1 MAANPATT
9 ADLSA
14 RSFRTLT
21 TQELSVGG
29 TLLGDAWSMVL
40 TARPSVGARIEAAPT
55 DPVFVS
61 VVKQILC
68 AMVLRV
74 LNNPHGK
81 LEEAQDDYR
90 YRLDSAV
97 STGALYISDAELAR
111 LSDGDDVS
119 DGAWTIRGRSAAVPG
134 WWVSGD
140 QWVPDVGA

>member
-29 TLLGDAWSMVL
+29 TLLGDAWAMVL
-40 TARPSVGARIEAAPT
+40 TARPSVGARIDAAPA
-55 DPVFVS
+55 DPVFVP

-74 LNNPHGK
+74 LNNPDGK
-81 LEEAQDDYR
+81 LEESQDDYR

-111 LSDGDDVS
+111 LSDGDSVS
-119 DGAWTIRGRSAAVPG
+119 DGAWSIRPSYGRG
-134 WWVSGD
+134 HGTWVSGD
-140 QWVPDVGA
+140 QWEPL

>member
-29 TLLGDAWSMVL
+29 TLLGDAWAMVL
-40 TARPSVGARIEAAPT
+40 TARPSVGARIDAAPA
-55 DPVFVS
+55 DPVFVP

-74 LNNPHGK
+74 LNNPDGK
-81 LEEAQDDYR
+81 LEESQDDYR

-111 LSDGDDVS
+111 LSDGDSVP
-119 DGAWTIRGRSAAVPG
+119 DGAWSIRPIYGRG
-134 WWVSGD
+134 HGTWVSGD
-140 QWVPDVGA
+140 QWEPL

>member
-29 TLLGDAWSMVL
+29 TLLGDAWAMVL
-40 TARPSVGARIEAAPT
+40 TARPSVGARIDAAPA
-55 DPVFVS
+55 DPVFVP

-74 LNNPHGK
+74 LNNPDGK
-81 LEEAQDDYR
+81 LEESQDDYR

-111 LSDGDDVS
+111 LSDGDSVS
-119 DGAWTIRGRSAAVPG
+119 DGAWTIRSRRSTVPG

-140 QWVPDVGA
+140 QWVPL